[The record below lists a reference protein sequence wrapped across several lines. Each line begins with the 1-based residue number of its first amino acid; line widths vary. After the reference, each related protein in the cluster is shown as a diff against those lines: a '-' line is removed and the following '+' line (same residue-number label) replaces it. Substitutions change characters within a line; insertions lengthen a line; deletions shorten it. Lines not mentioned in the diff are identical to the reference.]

1 MKKVSVAQA
10 LLKRYH
16 DPKAKGSLG
25 GIQRFAKAWGV
36 PLKVAQNLLKRDLAY
51 TLHKPRRCRFPTVPV
66 VVGGLDDQWVAD
78 LVEVQS
84 LAKYNRGIRYLL
96 TVVDVL
102 SKFAWV
108 HPLKDKTGAKV
119 VEAFEEIVSQGRQP
133 NRLQTDKGKEF
144 YNRSF

>member
-1 MKKVSVAQA
+1 MAPRKKKKPVNKVSVAQA

-25 GIQRFAKAWGV
+25 GVRRFAKAWGV
-36 PLKVAQNLLKRDLAY
+36 PSQVAQSLLKRDLAY
-51 TLHKPRRCRFPTVPV
+51 TLHKPRRRRFPTVPV

-78 LVEVQS
+78 LEVQS

-108 HPLKDKTGAKV
+108 RPLKDKTGANV
-119 VEAFEEIVSQGRQP
+119 VEALEDVVSRGRQP
-133 NRLQTDKGKEF
+133 N
-144 YNRSF
+144 

>member
-1 MKKVSVAQA
+1 M
-10 LLKRYH
+10 
-16 DPKAKGSLG
+16 
-25 GIQRFAKAWGV
+25 
-36 PLKVAQNLLKRDLAY
+36 
-51 TLHKPRRCRFPTVPV
+51 
-66 VVGGLDDQWVAD
+66 VGGLDDQWVAD

-119 VEAFEEIVSQGRQP
+119 VEAFEEIVSRGRQP
-133 NRLQTDKGKEF
+133 NRLQTDKGRNFTIVRLKIGRKTEES
-144 YNRSF
+144 NTSSTRGDAKAQCG